1 MRVHGVWQLTPQ
13 RVAIHVPSAT
23 AVLADLHLGYCE
35 ARQRRGDAV
44 PTPALSEILQPLA
57 CVLRDHRLRR
67 ILIAGDLF
75 EDGVNDTIAQGFLR
89 WVGDQKAELIG
100 IVPGNHDRK
109 PSRLRLGTRASYSLD
124 DWLIVHGDGKLPA
137 GLVVCGHFH
146 PSWQAAGR
154 SWPCYLVGPRRIVLP
169 AFSADASG
177 AGLHG
182 WAGYR
187 CLVPVGADV
196 LDFGPYKTGS
206 RRGGRA
212 TRRLPG

>member
-13 RVAIHVPSAT
+13 RVAVHVPTAT

-44 PTPALSEILQPLA
+44 PTPVLEEILQPLA
-57 CVLRDHRLRR
+57 RVLREYHLRR

-75 EDGVNDTIAQGFLR
+75 EDGVNDKIAQTFLD
-89 WVGDQKAELIG
+89 WVVNQNVELIG
-100 IVPGNHDRK
+100 VVPGNHDRK
-109 PSRLRLGTRASYSLD
+109 PSRLRLSTRASYSLD
-124 DWLIVHGDGKLPA
+124 DWLIVHGDSELPDGPA
-137 GLVVCGHFH
+137 VCGHFH
-146 PSWQAAGR
+146 PSWRAAGR
-154 SWPCYLVGPRRIVLP
+154 NWPCYLVGPRRIVLP
-169 AFSADASG
+169 AFTADASG
-177 AGLHG
+177 AGLQG

-187 CLVPVGADV
+187 CLVPVGAEV
-196 LDFGPYKTGS
+196 LDFGPPKTGS